1 MIIFPTTSDRT
12 CFFFFGLGGE
22 GGSEISASLT
32 SDASQKA
39 RPLSREHRMG
49 IDEFN
54 EKIES
59 KMLRCDE
66 KHTEKKILITQVT
79 CQLALPEFASN
90 KNIHCTVFIFKFLWK
105 PFKNSSSMHVV

>member
-1 MIIFPTTSDRT
+1 M
-12 CFFFFGLGGE
+12 FFFGGGE

-49 IDEFN
+49 IYEFN

-66 KHTEKKILITQVT
+66 KQTEKK
-79 CQLALPEFASN
+79 
-90 KNIHCTVFIFKFLWK
+90 
-105 PFKNSSSMHVV
+105 NSSNTSHVPISTSGIRIK

>member
-1 MIIFPTTSDRT
+1 M
-12 CFFFFGLGGE
+12 FFFWGGGGE
-22 GGSEISASLT
+22 GESEISASLT
-32 SDASQKA
+32 SDAGQKA

-49 IDEFN
+49 IYEFN

-79 CQLALPEFASN
+79 CQLALLEFASN

>member
-1 MIIFPTTSDRT
+1 M
-12 CFFFFGLGGE
+12 FFFGGGE

-49 IDEFN
+49 IYEFN

-59 KMLRCDE
+59 KMLHCDE
-66 KHTEKKILITQVT
+66 KH
-79 CQLALPEFASN
+79 SN
-90 KNIHCTVFIFKFLWK
+90 
-105 PFKNSSSMHVV
+105 NSNNTSHVPISTSGIRVK

>member
-12 CFFFFGLGGE
+12 CFFLGGGGE

-49 IDEFN
+49 IYEFN
-54 EKIES
+54 EKIKS

-90 KNIHCTVFIFKFLWK
+90 KNIYFIFKFLWK

>member
-12 CFFFFGLGGE
+12 CFFLGGGE

-49 IDEFN
+49 IYEFN

-66 KHTEKKILITQVT
+66 KHTEKKILIIT
-79 CQLALPEFASN
+79 S
-90 KNIHCTVFIFKFLWK
+90 
-105 PFKNSSSMHVV
+105 HVPISTSGIRIK

>member
-1 MIIFPTTSDRT
+1 M
-12 CFFFFGLGGE
+12 FFFWGGGE

-32 SDASQKA
+32 SASQKA
-39 RPLSREHRMG
+39 RPLSREHRVG
-49 IDEFN
+49 IYEFN

-90 KNIHCTVFIFKFLWK
+90 KNIHGTVFIFKFLWK

>member
-1 MIIFPTTSDRT
+1 M
-12 CFFFFGLGGE
+12 FFFFGGGG

-32 SDASQKA
+32 SDATQKA

-49 IDEFN
+49 IYEFN

-66 KHTEKKILITQVT
+66 KQTEKK
-79 CQLALPEFASN
+79 
-90 KNIHCTVFIFKFLWK
+90 
-105 PFKNSSSMHVV
+105 NSSNTSHVPISTSGIRIK

>member
-1 MIIFPTTSDRT
+1 MIIFQTTSDRT
-12 CFFFFGLGGE
+12 CFFFFFGGGGGE

-49 IDEFN
+49 INEFN

-66 KHTEKKILITQVT
+66 KHTEKK
-79 CQLALPEFASN
+79 F
-90 KNIHCTVFIFKFLWK
+90 
-105 PFKNSSSMHVV
+105 

>member
-12 CFFFFGLGGE
+12 CFFFGGGE

-49 IDEFN
+49 IYEFN

-79 CQLALPEFASN
+79 CRLALPEFASN
-90 KNIHCTVFIFKFLWK
+90 KKYPLHSFHF
-105 PFKNSSSMHVV
+105 

>member
-12 CFFFFGLGGE
+12 CFFFWGGE

-49 IDEFN
+49 IYEFN

-66 KHTEKKILITQVT
+66 KHTEKK
-79 CQLALPEFASN
+79 F
-90 KNIHCTVFIFKFLWK
+90 
-105 PFKNSSSMHVV
+105 

>member
-1 MIIFPTTSDRT
+1 MIISPTTSDRT
-12 CFFFFGLGGE
+12 CFFFFGGGE

-32 SDASQKA
+32 SDATQKA

-49 IDEFN
+49 IYEFN

-66 KHTEKKILITQVT
+66 KHTEKKN
-79 CQLALPEFASN
+79 SN
-90 KNIHCTVFIFKFLWK
+90 NT
-105 PFKNSSSMHVV
+105 SHVPISTSGIRIK

>member
-12 CFFFFGLGGE
+12 CFFLGGGE

-49 IDEFN
+49 IYEFN

-59 KMLRCDE
+59 KMLRCDK
-66 KHTEKKILITQVT
+66 KHKEKKN
-79 CQLALPEFASN
+79 SN
-90 KNIHCTVFIFKFLWK
+90 NT
-105 PFKNSSSMHVV
+105 SHVPISTSRIRIK

>member
-1 MIIFPTTSDRT
+1 M
-12 CFFFFGLGGE
+12 FFFWGGGK

-49 IDEFN
+49 IYEFN

-66 KHTEKKILITQVT
+66 KHTEKKN
-79 CQLALPEFASN
+79 SN
-90 KNIHCTVFIFKFLWK
+90 NK
-105 PFKNSSSMHVV
+105 SHVPISTSGIRIK

>member
-12 CFFFFGLGGE
+12 CFFLGGGGGE

-49 IDEFN
+49 IYEFN

-66 KHTEKKILITQVT
+66 KHTEKK
-79 CQLALPEFASN
+79 F
-90 KNIHCTVFIFKFLWK
+90 
-105 PFKNSSSMHVV
+105 

>member
-12 CFFFFGLGGE
+12 CFFLGGRE

-49 IDEFN
+49 IYEFN

-66 KHTEKKILITQVT
+66 KHTEKK
-79 CQLALPEFASN
+79 
-90 KNIHCTVFIFKFLWK
+90 
-105 PFKNSSSMHVV
+105 NSINTSHVPISTSGIRIK

>member
-12 CFFFFGLGGE
+12 CFFFGGGGE

-39 RPLSREHRMG
+39 RPLSREHRLG
-49 IDEFN
+49 IYEFN
-54 EKIES
+54 EKIEN

-66 KHTEKKILITQVT
+66 KHTEKN
-79 CQLALPEFASN
+79 SN
-90 KNIHCTVFIFKFLWK
+90 NT
-105 PFKNSSSMHVV
+105 SHVPISTSGIRIK

>member
-1 MIIFPTTSDRT
+1 M
-12 CFFFFGLGGE
+12 FFFWGGEGGE

-49 IDEFN
+49 IYEFN
-54 EKIES
+54 EKIKS

-66 KHTEKKILITQVT
+66 KQTEKK
-79 CQLALPEFASN
+79 
-90 KNIHCTVFIFKFLWK
+90 
-105 PFKNSSSMHVV
+105 NSSNTSHVPISTSGIRIK

>member
-1 MIIFPTTSDRT
+1 M
-12 CFFFFGLGGE
+12 FFFWGGGGE

-49 IDEFN
+49 IYEFN

-66 KHTEKKILITQVT
+66 KQTEKK
-79 CQLALPEFASN
+79 
-90 KNIHCTVFIFKFLWK
+90 
-105 PFKNSSSMHVV
+105 NSSNTSHVPISTSGIRIK

>member
-12 CFFFFGLGGE
+12 CFFFFWGGGG

-39 RPLSREHRMG
+39 RPLSRERRLG
-49 IDEFN
+49 IYEFN
-54 EKIES
+54 EKIEN
-59 KMLRCDE
+59 KTLRCGE
-66 KHTEKKILITQVT
+66 KHTGKKITQVK

-105 PFKNSSSMHVV
+105 PFKNSPSMHVV

>member
-12 CFFFFGLGGE
+12 CFFFGGGE

-49 IDEFN
+49 IYEFN
-54 EKIES
+54 EKIKS

-66 KHTEKKILITQVT
+66 KHTEKK
-79 CQLALPEFASN
+79 F
-90 KNIHCTVFIFKFLWK
+90 
-105 PFKNSSSMHVV
+105 

>member
-12 CFFFFGLGGE
+12 CFFLGGGE

-49 IDEFN
+49 I
-54 EKIES
+54 
-59 KMLRCDE
+59 
-66 KHTEKKILITQVT
+66 
-79 CQLALPEFASN
+79 
-90 KNIHCTVFIFKFLWK
+90 
-105 PFKNSSSMHVV
+105 